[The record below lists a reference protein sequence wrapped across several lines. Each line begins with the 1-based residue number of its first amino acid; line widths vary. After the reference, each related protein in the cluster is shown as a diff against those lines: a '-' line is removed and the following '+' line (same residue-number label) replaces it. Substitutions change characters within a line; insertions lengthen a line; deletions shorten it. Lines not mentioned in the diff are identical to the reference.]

1 MGYAVRYSRAAERQF
16 DDLPQTARQRIA
28 PAIDALAEQPRPPGV
43 VKMKGGEDRWRI
55 RVGDYR
61 VVYEIRDEVLLVLV
75 VRIGRRKDVYE

>member
-1 MGYAVRYSRAAERQF
+1 MGYAVRYSRAAEKQF
-16 DDLPQTARQRIA
+16 DDLPQTVRQRIA

-75 VRIGRRKDVYE
+75 VRIGRREDVYE

>member
-1 MGYAVRYSRAAERQF
+1 MGYAVRYSRAAEKQF
-16 DDLPQTARQRIA
+16 DDLPQSMRERIA

-61 VVYEIRDEVLLVLV
+61 VVYEIRDAVLLVLV
-75 VRIGRRKDVYE
+75 VRIGHRKDVYE